1 MASDPEPPRFF
12 LTCMADH
19 LTNTIVGYGER
30 NELSY
35 CAAPDFAMQ
44 YLTLQPTSDTMIMV
58 KKEDRVC
65 IKLTELNLG
74 KFIP

>member
-1 MASDPEPPRFF
+1 
-12 LTCMADH
+12 MADH
-19 LTNTIVGYGER
+19 LTNTIVGYDER

-44 YLTLQPTSDTMIMV
+44 YLTLQPTSDTMIIV

-65 IKLTELNLG
+65 IKLTELNQG